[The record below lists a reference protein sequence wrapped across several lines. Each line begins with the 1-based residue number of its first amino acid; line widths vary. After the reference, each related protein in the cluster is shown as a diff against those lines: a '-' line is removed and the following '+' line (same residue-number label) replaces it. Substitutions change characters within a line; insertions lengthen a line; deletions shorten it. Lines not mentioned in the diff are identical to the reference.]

1 MKTATAPDS
10 LIEIIPTVKPR
21 PKPLA
26 AVDSGLKVLTDVKP
40 SQDVK
45 PSLTD
50 KEKITHILSSLEEIR
65 LSMRETEGQGFLFNA
80 TASIRLYL
88 QR

>member
-10 LIEIIPTVKPR
+10 LIEIIPTAKPQ

-26 AVDSGLKVLTDVKP
+26 VVDSGHKVLTNVKP
-40 SQDVK
+40 SQVVK
-45 PSLTD
+45 SLTD
-50 KEKITHILSSLEEIR
+50 KEKIAHILSALEEIR
-65 LSMRETEGQGFLFNA
+65 LSLRDTKGQGFLFNA